1 MSCSSLLAHSYSC
14 SSPAIS
20 QHHTQDNLSLCCC
33 FCCSCSFASRS
44 VLWWQTRDSYCLRH
58 SGSHGCLA
66 RWFENI
72 ILEHLLSGVCL
83 VCNPLTSQL
92 STTVRARSHGE
103 WMVSHCVLSTMTVR
117 PLQPRRSVEGQMTQQ
132 VTHRGCRCT
141 RHVQEVSQ
149 LKWGFTDPWKSLL
162 RHCVHWTK
170 THPEVKKEAE
180 VFGYQSKALTWPQLH
195 SIWAF
200 SQEESVTFPF
210 KSYYFSLPYNAWVGG
225 RLPGYISCLIHFKSA
240 EEKGETV
247 PLIG

>member
-1 MSCSSLLAHSYSC
+1 MSCYSLLAHSYSC
-14 SSPAIS
+14 SSPVIS

>member
-1 MSCSSLLAHSYSC
+1 MV
-14 SSPAIS
+14 S
-20 QHHTQDNLSLCCC
+20 QHHTQDGFTGTFLCVFCC

-44 VLWWQTRDSYCLRH
+44 VLWWQPRDSYCLRH

-66 RWFENI
+66 GWFENI
-72 ILEHLLSGVCL
+72 ILEHLLSAVCL
-83 VCNPLTSQL
+83 VCNPLTSQS
-92 STTVRARSHGE
+92 STTARARSYSE

-117 PLQPRRSVEGQMTQQ
+117 PLQPWRSMEGQMTHQ

-141 RHVQEVSQ
+141 RHIQEVSQ

-162 RHCVHWTK
+162 RHCVHWIK

-180 VFGYQSKALTWPQLH
+180 VFGYQSEALTWPQLH

-210 KSYYFSLPYNAWVGG
+210 KSYYFSLPYKAWVGG
-225 RLPGYISCLIHFKSA
+225 RLPGYISCLIHFKSV

-247 PLIG
+247 PLMG

>member
-1 MSCSSLLAHSYSC
+1 MSCYSLLAHSYSC
-14 SSPAIS
+14 SSPVIS

-44 VLWWQTRDSYCLRH
+44 VLWWQPRDSYCLRH

-92 STTVRARSHGE
+92 STTVHARSHGE

-180 VFGYQSKALTWPQLH
+180 VFGYQSEALTWPQLH

-210 KSYYFSLPYNAWVGG
+210 KSYYFSLPYNPWVGG

>member
-14 SSPAIS
+14 SSPVIS